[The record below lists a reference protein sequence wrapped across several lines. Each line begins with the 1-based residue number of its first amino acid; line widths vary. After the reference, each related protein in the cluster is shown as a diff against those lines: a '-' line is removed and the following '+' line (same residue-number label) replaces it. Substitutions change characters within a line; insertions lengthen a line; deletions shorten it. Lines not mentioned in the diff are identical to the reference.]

1 MLQDRVQYNTARTRR
16 NSRFVKRQAVCLKL
30 PTGSPRAGA
39 WCQPCSLEG
48 ELQGIEQLTKQL
60 QGKLPK
66 SFANSYVNT
75 MRDARLSTLSKL
87 SPLVYSHMAFLC
99 LCPAS
104 GALDIPYFHYKPCSF
119 TGQSFVW
126 TLSNGAPQRTSCC
139 NGSVST
145 SVGDIVT
152 LALGV

>member
-16 NSRFVKRQAVCLKL
+16 NSRFVKRQAVCLNL

-48 ELQGIEQLTKQL
+48 ELQGTEQLTKQL

-75 MRDARLSTLSKL
+75 MRDARLSTLSEL

-104 GALDIPYFHYKPCSF
+104 GALDIPYFHSLTINPVHSQGNHSF
-119 TGQSFVW
+119 GPSRTEHRNV
-126 TLSNGAPQRTSCC
+126 LPAAMAPFRRQL
-139 NGSVST
+139 
-145 SVGDIVT
+145 VT
-152 LALGV
+152 